1 MVGKRLL
8 LVLAAGALVLL
19 QFTDCMAAV
28 TPDQPSMKCCGVHAM
43 HSDQS
48 SYDCCKRMVSEQ
60 SPHMLPAGDVSLH
73 PPTFVL
79 VESLVSFEIARVPSS
94 PSGVVE
100 TPQFPALASSSA
112 SRANL
117 KNLLHRQ
124 PFVFHKTGRQFSAY
138 TRRLPVAGSKCR
150 TALWV
155 MSQPFGPQFGTF
167 CNWLSAAFSALDSTS
182 VSPLLVNTL
191 TCQSGHS
198 FVTTL

>member
-1 MVGKRLL
+1 MV
-8 LVLAAGALVLL
+8 AE
-19 QFTDCMAAV
+19 
-28 TPDQPSMKCCGVHAM
+28 P
-43 HSDQS
+43 
-48 SYDCCKRMVSEQ
+48 

-124 PFVFHKTGRQFSAY
+124 PFVFHKTGRQLSPY
-138 TRRLPVAGSKCR
+138 TRRLPVAGPNCR
-150 TALWV
+150 TALSV
-155 MSQPFGPQFGTF
+155 IGQP
-167 CNWLSAAFSALDSTS
+167 
-182 VSPLLVNTL
+182 
-191 TCQSGHS
+191 
-198 FVTTL
+198 